1 MSNMKKCTLL
11 SIFLLTFFSALIFAQ
26 VQESN
31 LPTFF
36 ITTLNSQPV
45 VDKDNYLTGNIV
57 VKSSDTTEDLSMVT
71 QIKGRGNSTWGLAK
85 KPYRIKLNSKTKLLN
100 LPAKAKSWVLLAN
113 YADKTL
119 MRNAL
124 AFKVSSL
131 LGFEFTPSA
140 RFVDIVLNGTYLG
153 NYLLTDQMEAGPGR
167 VNIDIQ
173 DSTVITEPDITG
185 GYFLEL
191 DGFAADPDIWFTSG
205 KGLKMTVH
213 SPDVMNKAQLAY
225 IQNYINGF
233 ENALFSTNFK
243 DPVKGYRAIVDT
255 TSLINWYIGCEL
267 TGNSDSFWSTYIY
280 KKRSDD
286 KLYFGPMWDY
296 DIAFNNDSRLGDAT
310 TKLMRESAFD
320 PRTWINQLWLDDW
333 FRAAVWR
340 RWQKLNGADLLGTLT
355 TFIDQTSTLLNA
367 SQQLNFQTWNV
378 LNTKVYMEQNLFTT
392 YSAGVDYLKTY
403 MGSRINFLNTS
414 FAYTE
419 SPKPSEPFVVS
430 NNYYIILNKGTN
442 NAIDINQSSVASNAT
457 LVMWTPIKDDN
468 SQLWQIIQVGD
479 GLYQIINRN
488 SGLAMTGNGYYKNL
502 IQTPVNSTNNAQKW
516 SITPVLTGNIY
527 GIVNLKSGYAIDNS
541 GGGFANGT
549 SAIEY
554 SKDITGNVNQ
564 QWYFQKVDVV
574 STGLSQSDYLQQKV
588 EIFPNPATDKIK
600 IKFTNNEP
608 QPSIITILS
617 ITGIVKYQAQINNLN
632 SGNDG
637 IDISLSSFESGVY
650 LVYIMNRQG
659 EKVVRK
665 LIVAHP

>member
-1 MSNMKKCTLL
+1 MSNMKKYTLL

-26 VQESN
+26 VQKSN

-45 VDKDNYLTGNIV
+45 VDKDNYLMGNIV
-57 VKSSDTTEDLSMVT
+57 VKSSDSTENLSLVT

-113 YADKTL
+113 YGDKTL

-124 AFKVSSL
+124 ALKISSL
-131 LGFEFTPSA
+131 LGLEFTPSA
-140 RFVDIVLNGTYLG
+140 RFVDLVLNGTYLG

-191 DGFAADPDIWFTSG
+191 DGFASDPDIWFASG

-333 FRAAVWR
+333 FRTAVWR
-340 RWQKLNGADLLGTLT
+340 RWQKLNGDDLLGVLT

-378 LNTKVYMEQNLFTT
+378 LNTKVYLEQNLYTT

-403 MGSRINFLNTS
+403 MSSRVNFLNTS

-419 SPKPSEPFVVS
+419 PPKPSEPFVVT
-430 NNYYIILNKGTN
+430 NNYYMILNKRTN
-442 NAIDINQSSVASNAT
+442 NTIDINQNSVASNAT

-479 GLYQIINRN
+479 GLYHIINKN
-488 SGLAMTGNGYYKNL
+488 SGLAMTGNGSYINL
-502 IQTPVNSTNNAQKW
+502 IQTLVNSTNNAQKW
-516 SITPVLTGNIY
+516 SITPVLTGNTY

-564 QWYFQKVDVV
+564 QWYFQKVDTV

-588 EIFPNPATDKIK
+588 EILPNPATDNIK

-617 ITGIVKYQAQINNLN
+617 IPGIVKYQAQINNLN
-632 SGNDG
+632 SGNEG
-637 IDISLSSFESGVY
+637 IDISLSGFESGVY
-650 LVYIMNRQG
+650 LVYIMNHEG